1 MVQFIQNAENDEY
14 MKYKYTASE
23 DNGGLRAIMYHNGKG
38 STFKVTENGVET
50 TKTILGA
57 DTPLKITKADE
68 DKLRLVV
75 CTGDVEIEDGVHFK
89 GIIMAKGTLT
99 LGIGAT
105 LESSPLEAAK
115 VFQAQITEI
124 GDGESTKAQD
134 FFWEGDK
141 YVLGNSISSS
151 TGSNV
156 NNSDVYNLTDCV
168 IYEGWKKE

>member
-75 CTGDVEIEDGVHFK
+75 CTGDVEIEDGFILKELSWQRELLH
-89 GIIMAKGTLT
+89 
-99 LGIGAT
+99 
-105 LESSPLEAAK
+105 LE
-115 VFQAQITEI
+115 
-124 GDGESTKAQD
+124 
-134 FFWEGDK
+134 
-141 YVLGNSISSS
+141 
-151 TGSNV
+151 
-156 NNSDVYNLTDCV
+156 
-168 IYEGWKKE
+168 